1 MICTVSRGATAAVV
15 AASSFFAY
23 AAAADDVADFYRG
36 KTFSIVVGHETGTGF
51 DTYSRALARH
61 LSHHI
66 PGNPGIVVQNV
77 VGASGMSAA
86 NWLYNVAPKDGTVM
100 ATFVHTAVF
109 EPVMG
114 NGAARFD
121 PAKFTWIGNVD
132 DGIGICGVSKAAGID
147 TFEDLLTKEAVFG
160 GTGTTGPLAK
170 YAIAVKNLLGAKIK
184 LVAGYK
190 GSASVKLAI
199 DRGEVNGICG
209 VSLSTVQSQWKHD
222 YESGAFKIILQ
233 LSGKPRPSLHDVPH
247 VDSFAKT
254 PADRQLFGL
263 IFGVQALGRIYVS
276 PPAMPPERKAALRS
290 AFNATMKDPQFL
302 ADAAKMQLDVEPET
316 GEAVEAFIAR
326 VSASSP
332 AIVERAKAALHHE

>member
-1 MICTVSRGATAAVV
+1 VTAAVV
-15 AASSFFAY
+15 AAVGCLGNG
-23 AAAADDVADFYRG
+23 AAADEVADFYRG
-36 KTFSIVVGHETGTGF
+36 KTFSVVVGHETGTGF
-51 DTYSRALARH
+51 DTYSRVLAKH
-61 LSHHI
+61 LPHHI
-66 PGNPGIVVQNV
+66 PGSPNVVVQNV

-114 NGAARFD
+114 NAAARFD
-121 PAKFTWIGNVD
+121 PAKFTWIGNID
-132 DGIGICGVSKAAGID
+132 DGIGICGVSKASGID
-147 TFEDLLTKEAVFG
+147 KFEDLLTKETVFG

-170 YAIAVKNLLGAKIK
+170 YALAVKNLLGAKIK

-209 VSLSTVQSQWKHD
+209 VSLSTIQSQWKD
-222 YESGAFKIILQ
+222 EYESGAFKIILQ
-233 LSGKPRPSLHDVPH
+233 LSGKPRPSLKGVPH

-254 PADRQLFGL
+254 ADDRRLFSL

-276 PPAMPPERKAALRS
+276 PPAMPPERKAALRT
-290 AFNATMKDPQFL
+290 AFNETMKDPQFL
-302 ADAAKMQLDVEPET
+302 ADAAKAKLDVEPET
-316 GEAVEAFIAR
+316 GEAVEAFIAHI
-326 VSASSP
+326 SSSSP
-332 AIVERAKAALHHE
+332 AIVERAKRALRHD

>member
-1 MICTVSRGATAAVV
+1 MRTVRGLVAAAVLGLF
-15 AASSFFAY
+15 ASP
-23 AAAADDVADFYRG
+23 AAADEVADFYRG
-36 KTFSIVVGHETGTGF
+36 KTFTLVVGHETGTGF
-51 DTYSRALARH
+51 DIYSRLLARH
-61 LSHHI
+61 LPRHI
-66 PGNPGIVVQNV
+66 PGNPSIVVQNV

-114 NGAARFD
+114 NAAARFD
-121 PAKFTWIGNVD
+121 PGKFTWIGNVD
-132 DGIGICGVSKAAGID
+132 EGIGICGVSKQSGIGSFD
-147 TFEDLLTKEAVFG
+147 DLLTHEVVFG

-184 LVAGYK
+184 LVPGYK

-199 DRGEVNGICG
+199 DRGEVNGVCG
-209 VSLSTVQSQWKHD
+209 ISLSTVQSQWKAD
-222 YESGAFKIILQ
+222 YDSGAFKIILQ
-233 LSGKPRPSLHDVPH
+233 LSGKTPSSLRGVPH

-254 PADRQLFGL
+254 VDERQLFGL

-276 PPAMPPERKAALRS
+276 PPDMPPDRKAALRQ
-290 AFNATMKDPQFL
+290 AFNATMQ
-302 ADAAKMQLDVEPET
+302 DAAFRAEAAKLQLDVEPQT

-332 AIVERAKAALHHE
+332 TIVARAKAALHHD